1 MAAIDVKWPGS
12 ESENHE
18 GATATALAEPP
29 VAETAAAEE
38 HQDEHAEPERQENTP
53 PTAIDSEPPKETPA
67 PGVVTGSG
75 KPHNSTLHT
84 VIEGVLLIA
93 VIGLGLWAWG
103 LHSDNAD
110 LKKQVTSLNNNPAI
124 VAQRETD
131 ALIAKVSAL
140 VDVPKDET
148 PQAAVVSDV
157 AKAKAQ
163 SAFFA
168 NAQNGDKILLY
179 VKNGK
184 AVLYRPSTNKVIEY
198 GPLTINQQQ
207 TGASSTSTTPKTS
220 TTTTKR

>member
-18 GATATALAEPP
+18 GMAATAVAEPP
-29 VAETAAAEE
+29 VAETTAAEE
-38 HQDEHAEPERQENTP
+38 HQDAHAEPEHQENTP
-53 PTAIDSEPPKETPA
+53 PTAVDSEPPKDTPKQE
-67 PGVVTGSG
+67 VVAGSG

-103 LHSDNAD
+103 LHSDNTD

-131 ALIAKVSAL
+131 ALVAKVSAL

-198 GPLTINQQQ
+198 GPLTINQQ
-207 TGASSTSTTPKTS
+207 AASTSAAKTTS
-220 TTTTKR
+220 TKTTTH

>member
-1 MAAIDVKWPGS
+1 MADIDVKWPS
-12 ESENHE
+12 DSENNAA
-18 GATATALAEPP
+18 GTAVAEPP
-29 VAETAAAEE
+29 VAETAAEE
-38 HQDEHAEPERQENTP
+38 HHEEHAEEAQNNAPV
-53 PTAIDSEPPKETPA
+53 TAVDSEPPQEAAK
-67 PGVVTGSG
+67 PGVVSGNG
-75 KPHNSTLHT
+75 KPHNAMLHML
-84 VIEGVLLIA
+84 IETVLL
-93 VIGLGLWAWG
+93 VLVVGLGIWAFS

-110 LKKQVTSLNNNPAI
+110 LKKQVTALNNNPAI

-140 VDVPKDET
+140 VDLPKDET

-157 AKAKAQ
+157 DKAKSQ
-163 SAFFA
+163 SSFFA

-198 GPLTINQQQ
+198 GPLTINQQ
-207 TGASSTSTTPKTS
+207 ATTTTKS

>member
-12 ESENHE
+12 ETETENN
-18 GATATALAEPP
+18 TATAVAEPP
-29 VAETAAAEE
+29 VAEASAAEE
-38 HQDEHAEPERQENTP
+38 HQEEHAEPEHQDTA
-53 PTAIDSEPPKETPA
+53 PTAVDSEPPKETPA

-110 LKKQVTSLNNNPAI
+110 LKKQVASLNNNPAI

-207 TGASSTSTTPKTS
+207 TGASSTSTTSKTS
-220 TTTTKR
+220 TTTTKH